1 MSRKAKRMKESDNR
15 FWIVITII
23 IIVVSIMIV
32 LLPNLIIPWK
42 EKDDQDKSNY
52 IQYRQNIEKV
62 EIVEIQKEE
71 NAETTVEQ
79 AKEATVMQFKNL
91 GEEVAQEELKID
103 LVERKGEKYYLIK
116 SKEHS
121 IMINVQTGKIFRID
135 SVSL

>member
-32 LLPNLIIPWK
+32 LLPNSIIPWK
-42 EKDDQDKSNY
+42 EKDDQNKSNY

-135 SVSL
+135 SVTL